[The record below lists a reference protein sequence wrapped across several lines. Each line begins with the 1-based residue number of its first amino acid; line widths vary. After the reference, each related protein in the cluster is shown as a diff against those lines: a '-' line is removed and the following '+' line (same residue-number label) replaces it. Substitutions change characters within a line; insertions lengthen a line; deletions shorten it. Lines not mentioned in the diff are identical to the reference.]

1 MALLTKKRKYVS
13 DAGALLKRTWC
24 ILNGIV
30 LGWRRSVNDV
40 HSDKFS
46 ALFRSFLQQLKAK
59 NLFMIALLQSLQ

>member
-1 MALLTKKRKYVS
+1 MKIISHGTFDDKKVKYVS

-30 LGWRRSVNDV
+30 LLRRRSVLTAPNDV

-46 ALFRSFLQQLKAK
+46 ALFY
-59 NLFMIALLQSLQ
+59 LFFNN